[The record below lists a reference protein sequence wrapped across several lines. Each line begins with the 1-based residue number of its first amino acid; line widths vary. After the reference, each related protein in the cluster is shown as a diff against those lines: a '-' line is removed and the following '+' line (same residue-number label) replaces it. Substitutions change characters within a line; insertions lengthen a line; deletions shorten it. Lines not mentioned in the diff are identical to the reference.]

1 MILGI
6 LVVIIIIGFFVLD
19 FKLVKKLKQDSS
31 YDPINEMINS
41 NNVVSNELKKL
52 RKYTE
57 KNITKSYITGCS
69 WILTNVQDENILY
82 TFRDNSELLI
92 TTNGIVEKCSY
103 ELIIDSNSILI
114 TNRFITEH
122 YDILNIH
129 DDFIFL
135 NKVSTEDVLVFAN
148 KTKYKD
154 VVKSKIITQASL
166 IYDYENNK

>member
-6 LVVIIIIGFFVLD
+6 LIIIIIIGFFVLD
-19 FKLVKKLKQDSS
+19 FKLVKKLKKNPS
-31 YDPINEMINS
+31 YDPINEMLNS

-69 WILTNVQDENILY
+69 WILTNVQDKNILY
-82 TFRDNSELLI
+82 TFRDNSDLLI

-114 TNRFITEH
+114 TKGLITAH

-135 NKVSTEDVLVFAN
+135 NKVSTEQILVFAN
-148 KTKYKD
+148 KTKFKD
-154 VVKSKIITQASL
+154 MVKSKILTQASL
-166 IYDYENNK
+166 IYDFDK

>member
-6 LVVIIIIGFFVLD
+6 LITIIVIGFFVLD
-19 FKLVKKLKQDSS
+19 FKLVKKLKKDPS

-69 WILTNVQDENILY
+69 WILTNVQDKNILY
-82 TFRDNSELLI
+82 TFRDNSDLLI

-114 TNRFITEH
+114 TKGLITEH
-122 YDILNIH
+122 YDILNVH

-135 NKVSTEDVLVFAN
+135 NKVSTENILVFAN
-148 KTKYKD
+148 KTKFKD
-154 VVKSKIITQASL
+154 MVKAKILTQASL
-166 IYDYENNK
+166 IYDYDK